1 MRPAFGSA
9 KEIWQPTENE
19 IAAAYSS
26 FGGKKK
32 SNLDEIDA
40 DDEEIQPT
48 QGLPQET
55 LDKILL
61 LMEQDPT
68 KTGSPLEKKLKAS
81 PCRTVTHACW
91 L

>member
-48 QGLPQET
+48 QVFLR
-55 LDKILL
+55 KLL
-61 LMEQDPT
+61 T
-68 KTGSPLEKKLKAS
+68 KS
-81 PCRTVTHACW
+81 CC
-91 L
+91 